1 MTCLVLYRRLMS
13 EVPEASLRKEYRKRV
28 LRMLWKRPDP
38 NLIAFYLVKCAI
50 HYHHYTMAR
59 EMAAGAGP
67 VRNSF

>member
-13 EVPEASLRKEYRKRV
+13 EVPEALLRREYRKRV

-38 NLIAFYLVKCAI
+38 NLIAYYLVKCAM
-50 HYHHYTMAR
+50 HYHQHTMT
-59 EMAAGAGP
+59 EQMASGRSP